1 MESSTGT
8 ASCIFRTAE
17 GHVCGDTKVYGT
29 GKDALRF
36 CWAHYVVRCAECNVK
51 QALFECAAV
60 DASGAFCRLPM
71 CSKRC
76 YEDHLAK
83 THPRMQEAP
92 KQVPIQVVF
101 ADGSVHD
108 HMVAESAMTAEIVFE
123 HPVTGEHA
131 RCLRKPSGNGRGP
144 IVYAE
149 QPRIQKPLPG
159 PVELPRAAA
168 TAAPA
173 PRRENPLPHVPQN
186 AAVAFSLHVSWLLAL
201 LETRD
206 ERVLRVMPAET
217 ARRLEVALAETTVA
231 LLEANPHG

>member
-1 MESSTGT
+1 MESSIET
-8 ASCIFRTAE
+8 ASCIFRMAE

-36 CWAHYVVRCAECNVK
+36 CWSHYVVRCAECNVK
-51 QALFECAAV
+51 QATFECSAL

-71 CSKRC
+71 CSEQC
-76 YEDHLAK
+76 YQAHLK
-83 THPRMQEAP
+83 KHHPQMQQAP
-92 KQVPIQVVF
+92 KHVPIQVVF

-108 HMVAESAMTAEIVFE
+108 HWVLETALSPEIVFE
-123 HPVTGEHA
+123 HPTTKAHA
-131 RCLRKPSGNGRGP
+131 RCLKKPANNGGGP

-149 QPRIQKPLPG
+149 LPRIQKPAPL

-168 TAAPA
+168 SAAPV
-173 PRRENPLPHVPQN
+173 PRRENPLPQTPQN

-206 ERVLRVMPAET
+206 DRVLRVLPVET
-217 ARRLEVALAETTVA
+217 ARRLEVALTETTVA
-231 LLEANPHG
+231 LLDSNPHG